1 MIFAQNFWKIII
13 RKNNDPLVLEILL
26 YVIDFFDYLLKYV
39 ELHDMLNNTVV
50 DTKFEPPTKK
60 NEPPDK
66 KNDPRQKNPPP
77 RKMVDWI
84 KNLLEKTNESIFY
97 KCLTKKIIFLLY
109 L

>member
-1 MIFAQNFWKIII
+1 MDSTWTIENGWTCNGELSTEQNHQSIRFELRIIW
-13 RKNNDPLVLEILL
+13 V
-26 YVIDFFDYLLKYV
+26 
-39 ELHDMLNNTVV
+39 TVV
-50 DTKFEPPTKK
+50 DTKFEPPDKK

-66 KNDPRQKNPPP
+66 KNDPPTKKMTPRQKKWPP

-84 KNLLEKTNESIFY
+84 KNLLEKTNEFIFY